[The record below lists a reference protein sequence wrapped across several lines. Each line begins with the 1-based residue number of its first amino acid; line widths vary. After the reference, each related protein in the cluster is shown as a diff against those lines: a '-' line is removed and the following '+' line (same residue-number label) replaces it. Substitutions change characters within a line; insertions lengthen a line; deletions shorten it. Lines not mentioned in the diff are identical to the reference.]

1 MYKPVFLT
9 VALLGLAACDINSG
23 HDNAVMQ
30 APGFLV
36 GRLVRTAYDG
46 KKDDLLTGG
55 LGIAGLQSPTP
66 PAFGDVG
73 HPTVQ
78 ELRTY
83 AIYTNYRAL
92 NDTTTAGGFGRLYG
106 PNIGNKNPDGK
117 IAGVEY
123 LSFMRLDSRHQN
135 ITLMVQIPDSFDPA
149 KPCLITGPSS
159 GSRGIYGAI
168 GTVGEWAL
176 KKGCAVAYT
185 DKGTGTGFHFLTS
198 GKVFDLQ
205 GQLIDAVTAGNRSS
219 FTVPLTP
226 ALKAYN
232 EKYPYRVAVQ
242 HAHSGLND
250 EVNWGQYVLSS
261 IKFAFYVMNKELA
274 GGTEKFTAKNTLVIS
289 SSISQGGNSS
299 LLAAEQDSQGL
310 IDAVAVQEPNIPLP
324 QDIPIAIQTGDQKPL
339 TNHSRPL
346 YDFATFLNL
355 YQPCAILSKQ
365 AKKAPFGVGGNPAA
379 QKKLIA
385 HCGLLKE
392 RGLLTSETTAG
403 QIAESVAKIREMGI
417 LDQSRDLGPINVAI
431 GLWPTI
437 AADYANAYG
446 RFSVTDNLCDL
457 SYAKVGPD
465 GRATP
470 QTTAEMAAVFSK
482 SGGIAPVAGIGF
494 APTAAKLPLDYAIC
508 LRKLMT
514 GNSKNALR
522 VQKGIRETFH
532 SGNLHGIPT
541 IIVHGQSDGLIP
553 VNHASRPYLG
563 LNHIREGDKSNLR
576 YYEISNAQ
584 HLDAFNAL
592 PGFNS
597 RFVPLHYYL
606 MRALDL
612 MYDHMTRGARLPDSQ
627 VVWAVPR
634 RQDKNGRVEDLSK
647 ENLPDILQNPGKSRI
662 TTGQGIVRI
671 PVQQHTE

>member
-1 MYKPVFLT
+1 MYKPVLLT
-9 VALLGLAACDINSG
+9 FALLGLAGCDVTS
-23 HDNAVMQ
+23 DPESAVTQ
-30 APGFLV
+30 APDFLI
-36 GRLVRTAYDG
+36 GKMVRTRYDG
-46 KKDDLLTGG
+46 RKDDLLTGG
-55 LGIAGLQSPTP
+55 LGVTGLQSPTP
-66 PAFGDVG
+66 PAFRDAD

-117 IAGVEY
+117 VAGVEY
-123 LSFMRLDSRHQN
+123 LSFMTLDARHQN
-135 ITLMVQIPDSFDPA
+135 VTLMVQIPDSFDPA

-176 KKGCAVAYT
+176 KKGCAVTYS
-185 DKGTGTGFHFLTS
+185 DKGTGTGFHFLTQ
-198 GKVFDLQ
+198 GKVFGLR

-226 ALKAYN
+226 ELKTYN
-232 EKYPYRVAVQ
+232 EKYPNRVAVQ

-250 EVNWGQYVLSS
+250 EVNWGQYVLDS
-261 IKFAFYVMNKELA
+261 IKFAFYVMNRELA
-274 GGTEKFTAKNTLVIS
+274 GGKEKFTAKNTLVIS

-324 QDIPIAIQTGDQKPL
+324 QDIPLTIQTGDQKPL
-339 TNHSRPL
+339 TSHSKPL

-355 YQPCAILSKQ
+355 YQPCAILSEAALQ
-365 AKKAPFGVGGNPAA
+365 APFGVGNNPAA
-379 QKKLIA
+379 KNKLVA

-392 RGLLTSETTAG
+392 RGLLTSDTTAG
-403 QIAESVAKIREMGI
+403 QIAQSVAKIREMGI

-431 GLWPTI
+431 GLWATI

-446 RFSVTDNLCDL
+446 RFSVTDNLCGL
-457 SYAKVGPD
+457 SYAKMGPK
-465 GRATP
+465 GQTVP
-470 QTTAEMAAVFSK
+470 LTTAEMAAVFSK
-482 SGGIAPVAGIGF
+482 SGGIAPVAGITF
-494 APTAAKLPLDYAIC
+494 APTTSKQPIDIAIC
-508 LRKLMT
+508 LRNLMT
-514 GNSKNALR
+514 GNSDNARR
-522 VQKGIRETFH
+522 VQEGIRETFH

-541 IIVHGQSDGLIP
+541 IIVHGQSDGLIH

-563 LNHIREGDKSNLR
+563 LNYIREGARSNLR

-584 HLDAFNAL
+584 HFDAFNAL

-597 RFVPLHYYL
+597 RFIPLHYYL

-612 MYDHMTRGARLPDSQ
+612 IYDHMTRGSGLPDSQ
-627 VVWAVPR
+627 VVWTVPR

-647 ENLPDILQNPGKSRI
+647 ENLPEILQNPGKSRI
-662 TTGQGIVRI
+662 ITGQGIVRI
-671 PVQQHTE
+671 PVQQHIE